1 MEFIETDGCITLR
14 DESGA
19 YCGKITYVP
28 SGKKCLIIDH
38 TIVEDEHQG
47 KGYAAQLVKK
57 VVDKAVAEDKTIMPL
72 CSYARAQFNKNEDYQ
87 KIEQK

>member
-1 MEFIETDGCITLR
+1 MEFIETDGCITLY
-14 DESGA
+14 DESGV

-28 SGKKCLIIDH
+28 SGEKCLIIDH

-72 CSYARAQFNKNEDYQ
+72 CSYARAQFNKNKEYQ
-87 KIEQK
+87 KVEQK